1 MPSTIVLRIIPKSD
15 SIRRQRCRM
24 ECLAMASANPML
36 TDNQSDHPEPLVVS
50 TATDINGSVST
61 DTVVQK
67 KLLIAYS
74 WKPCR
79 QFDD

>member
-1 MPSTIVLRIIPKSD
+1 
-15 SIRRQRCRM
+15 M

-67 KLLIAYS
+67 KQLIAYS